1 MQTFYFDY
9 NATTPVHNDILPRI
23 FEYAKEF
30 GNPSSLHKF
39 GRKSLEIVE
48 EARNKILDDF
58 PGYKL
63 VFTSSGTEANYQAF
77 QFLRER
83 NVESNETILLSAIEH
98 PCIDKQMYSFQ
109 KMGYNIIRIPVLMS
123 GRVDLNFI
131 SDHLNDN
138 TQMVTVMG
146 ANNETGVIQPIRE
159 ITELCKEKEIYFH
172 CDMSQIPGKLEED
185 FNNLDID
192 SITISAHKFYGLK
205 GVGAL
210 LYKSKPGIVFKGG
223 LQEKG
228 LRAGTENILGIQVMG
243 VVYQIVTQNKK
254 NWTLQ
259 LTELRSYFESL
270 LRPEISIIGNLP
282 NNRIANT
289 SCILLPK
296 NPNDRSV
303 LYLDSKGFLVSR
315 GAACH
320 SGVWEPSPILIAMGY
335 SREEADTAI
344 RVSFG
349 IYNTKQ
355 EVESLAYV
363 LNEMVVQC

>member
-1 MQTFYFDY
+1 MHPFYFDY

-83 NVESNETILLSAIEH
+83 NVESNDTILLSAIEH

-109 KMGYNIIRIPVLMS
+109 KMGYNVVRIPVFKS
-123 GRVDLNFI
+123 GVVDLDYI

-138 TQMVTVMG
+138 TKMVTVMG
-146 ANNETGVIQPIRE
+146 ANNETGVLQPILK
-159 ITELCKEKEIYFH
+159 IADLCRKKGIYFH
-172 CDMSQIPGKLEED
+172 CDMSQIPGKFELDMSDLD
-185 FNNLDID
+185 FD
-192 SITISAHKFYGLK
+192 SITLSAHKFYGVK

-210 LYKSKPGIVFKGG
+210 LYKTKPTSIFRGG
-223 LQEKG
+223 LQENG
-228 LRAGTENILGIQVMG
+228 LRAGTENMLGIQIMG
-243 VVYQIVTQNKK
+243 TAYKIVRQNRKD
-254 NWTLQ
+254 WILS
-259 LTELRSYFESL
+259 LSELRDYFESL
-270 LRPEISIIGNLP
+270 LDEKIIRVGNLA
-282 NNRIANT
+282 NNRISNT
-289 SCILLPK
+289 SSILLPN

-303 LYLDSKGFLVSR
+303 LYLDSKGYLVSR

-320 SGVWEPSPILIAMGY
+320 SGVWEPSPVLMAMGY
-335 SREEADTAI
+335 SREEADTGI

-349 IYNTKQ
+349 IYNTKSQ
-355 EVESLAYV
+355 VEELAYT
-363 LNEMVVQC
+363 LNK

>member
-1 MQTFYFDY
+1 MHPFYFDY
-9 NATTPVHNDILPRI
+9 NATTPVHEEILHRI
-23 FEYAKEF
+23 PEYVNEF
-30 GNPSSLHKF
+30 GNPSSLHQL
-39 GRKSLEIVE
+39 GRRSHDIVE
-48 EARNKILDDF
+48 RARNIILEDF

-63 VFTSSGTEANYQAF
+63 VFTSSGTEANHQAF

-83 NVESNETILLSAIEH
+83 NVESNDTILVSAIEH
-98 PCIDKQMYSFQ
+98 PCIDKQMNSIQ
-109 KMGYNIIRIPVLMS
+109 KMGYNVLRIPVSKS
-123 GRVDLNFI
+123 GKIDLDFI
-131 SDHLNDN
+131 SDHLNDS
-138 TQMVTVMG
+138 TRMVTVMG

-172 CDMSQIPGKLEED
+172 CDLSQIPGKLEED

-210 LYKSKPGIVFKGG
+210 LYKTKPGLVFKGG

-228 LRAGTENILGIQVMG
+228 LRAGTENLLGIRVMG
-243 VVYQIVTQNKK
+243 DAYQIVIQNRK
-254 NWTLQ
+254 NWIEY
-259 LTELRSYFESL
+259 LTDLRTYFESL
-270 LRPEISIIGNLP
+270 LKPEISIIGKLP

-303 LYLDSKGFLVSR
+303 LYLDSKGYLVSR

-320 SGVWEPSPILIAMGY
+320 SGVWEPSPVLMAMGY
-335 SREEADTAI
+335 IREEADTAV
-344 RVSFG
+344 RVSLG

-355 EVESLAYV
+355 EVESLANV
-363 LNEMVVQC
+363 LNEMLK